1 MKIYNNAKDYDRSP
15 SVVTIGTFDGV
26 HIGHKAILKRLIK
39 AAEKNKLESVLLTFF
54 PHPRQIVQSST
65 DLQWINTIEEKKKL
79 LKEEG
84 LSSLIIHPFTKEFSR
99 LTAEDYVQNILVNLL
114 NAKRI
119 IIGYDHRFG
128 RNRTADIEDLKNIGE
143 YNGFEVEEISA
154 QELDKVAI
162 SSTKIRQALINGDI
176 NTANNYLGYKY
187 FLTGIIEKGR
197 KIGRKINFPTANI
210 HVDEKHKLI
219 PKNGVY
225 IVQT

>member
-1 MKIYNNAKDYDRSP
+1 
-15 SVVTIGTFDGV
+15 
-26 HIGHKAILKRLIK
+26 
-39 AAEKNKLESVLLTFF
+39 
-54 PHPRQIVQSST
+54 
-65 DLQWINTIEEKKKL
+65 KK
-79 LKEEG
+79 
-84 LSSLIIHPFTKEFSR
+84 
-99 LTAEDYVQNILVNLL
+99 
-114 NAKRI
+114 I

-128 RNRTADIEDLKNIGE
+128 RNRTADIEDLKTFGE
-143 YNGFEVEEISA
+143 YYGFEVEEISA

-225 IVQT
+225 IVQTKVESKTYFGITSIGTNPTVGGNIKTVETHLLDFEGDLYNQTLEIAFLAYIRNEKKFASIEELKQAILQDEIFARNYLKIK